1 MTIRMVPQ
9 DLLVRIDET
18 VTAYI
23 LWPQDQMTLSKYSD
37 LEDDQMTKLRPYIYR
52 ITASETSK
60 LKELCAL
67 ATCKDITKC
76 KTMISN
82 ITDGTSSGS
91 MTGQKQTGTS
101 FNWVINML
109 QLHDNSER
117 RYAMSPSASYNGF
130 LFLFYLEVFT
140 NIYYKVTKL
149 KHGWLIICNL
159 KISKM
164 LICKRKV
171 CKLRISFIFETCQ

>member
-1 MTIRMVPQ
+1 
-9 DLLVRIDET
+9 
-18 VTAYI
+18 
-23 LWPQDQMTLSKYSD
+23 
-37 LEDDQMTKLRPYIYR
+37 MTKLRPYNYR
-52 ITASETSK
+52 ITALETSTI
-60 LKELCAL
+60 KEICAL
-67 ATCKDITKC
+67 ETCKDITKC

-91 MTGQKQTGTS
+91 MTGQKQTGAS

-109 QLHDNSER
+109 QLHDNSEQ

-159 KISKM
+159 KIS
-164 LICKRKV
+164 
-171 CKLRISFIFETCQ
+171 